1 MAVFRVNKA
10 TDYTT
15 VSTQHLQNRDLSLKA
30 KGLLTL
36 MLSLPN
42 NWDYSVMGLV
52 ALSKDGRDSVMST
65 LSELSDNGY
74 ISIESFRNGKGQYES
89 IYNVYE
95 KPNRK
100 NRIGKTESEK
110 PTQYNIKTKDKNNI
124 PSVNNSKELLTSS
137 NGEDTP
143 DEEFVRWYTLY
154 DKKVGKQNA
163 WKMWKRLTKTQK
175 EEIFERTPAYV
186 ASTPDVK
193 YRMNPAT
200 YINPTNKRWQDE
212 VIQQPNN
219 SNYGNDRKS
228 IGQSSQ
234 EPERKRSYDYGTVIK
249 DLFG

>member
-100 NRIGKTESEK
+100 NRIGKT
-110 PTQYNIKTKDKNNI
+110 
-124 PSVNNSKELLTSS
+124 
-137 NGEDTP
+137 
-143 DEEFVRWYTLY
+143 YT
-154 DKKVGKQNA
+154 
-163 WKMWKRLTKTQK
+163 
-175 EEIFERTPAYV
+175 I
-186 ASTPDVK
+186 
-193 YRMNPAT
+193 
-200 YINPTNKRWQDE
+200 
-212 VIQQPNN
+212 
-219 SNYGNDRKS
+219 
-228 IGQSSQ
+228 
-234 EPERKRSYDYGTVIK
+234 
-249 DLFG
+249 